1 MPMYEYSCSACG
13 IETEIRQ
20 RFSED
25 PIRICPNCGQET
37 LERLISQSSF
47 TLKGSGWYADGYTG
61 GGSGGSAKASSTSSS
76 SAPASTSSTST
87 TSTSS
92 SAPSPSA
99 SPSSSAA
106 A

>member
-61 GGSGGSAKASSTSSS
+61 GGSGGSSKASSTSSS
-76 SAPASTSSTST
+76 SAPASTGTSST
-87 TSTSS
+87 S

>member
-61 GGSGGSAKASSTSSS
+61 GGSGGSSKASSTSSS
-76 SAPASTSSTST
+76 SAPASTSTSST
-87 TSTSS
+87 S